1 MLKSGLL
8 LAPMLLE
15 ETGVVGNA
23 DVSGMLTTSFTSV
36 AGDMMST
43 ITAVVPIALG
53 IVGAVMAI
61 RFGVKFF
68 RGLAK

>member
-1 MLKSGLL
+1 MLNTAFA
-8 LAPMLLE
+8 LAPLLVE
-15 ETGVVGNA
+15 GETTGGA
-23 DVSGMLTTSFTSV
+23 DVTGMLTTSFTSV
-36 AGDMMST
+36 SADMMST
-43 ITAVVPIALG
+43 ITAIVPIALG